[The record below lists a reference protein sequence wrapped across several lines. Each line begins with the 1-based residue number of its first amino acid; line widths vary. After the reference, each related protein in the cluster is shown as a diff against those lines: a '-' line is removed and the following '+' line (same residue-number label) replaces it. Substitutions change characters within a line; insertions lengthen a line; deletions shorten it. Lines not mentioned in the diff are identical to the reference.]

1 MRQGL
6 APSPWKKRVVSIG
19 HLLLPFLDC
28 RAVLAHAAGLALNH
42 PFGAFSLAPLS
53 FAVVGNCVG
62 VQEYKGS
69 FFLSFSQPALS
80 FSCPP
85 THPTG
90 VSPTCK
96 NFFGRGVGTSLS
108 SFDSKIGHLAPF
120 LHTFWS
126 PFHDKSNKRHW
137 LTGSD
142 VRPSLLPHRQPRCC

>member
-28 RAVLAHAAGLALNH
+28 RAVLAHAAGLALYH

-80 FSCPP
+80 FAC
-85 THPTG
+85 HL
-90 VSPTCK
+90 
-96 NFFGRGVGTSLS
+96 TSLL
-108 SFDSKIGHLAPF
+108 HVLPF
-120 LHTFWS
+120 RSW
-126 PFHDKSNKRHW
+126 FHALSVIVLFLVRTSCTPSTETRGFLPGERHW
-137 LTGSD
+137 KRRNIINWTGN
-142 VRPSLLPHRQPRCC
+142 PPPLNNTHG

>member
-80 FSCPP
+80 FAC
-85 THPTG
+85 HL
-90 VSPTCK
+90 
-96 NFFGRGVGTSLS
+96 TSLL
-108 SFDSKIGHLAPF
+108 HVLPF
-120 LHTFWS
+120 LVPRSLCYCAFSGTDFMYS
-126 PFHDKSNKRHW
+126 FHGNPRFLAWRTALETTKHNQLDWKSA
-137 LTGSD
+137 TTE
-142 VRPSLLPHRQPRCC
+142 

>member
-1 MRQGL
+1 MHTLTMRQGL

-28 RAVLAHAAGLALNH
+28 RAVLAHAAGLALYH

-80 FSCPP
+80 FAC
-85 THPTG
+85 
-90 VSPTCK
+90 
-96 NFFGRGVGTSLS
+96 
-108 SFDSKIGHLAPF
+108 HLA
-120 LHTFWS
+120 
-126 PFHDKSNKRHW
+126 
-137 LTGSD
+137 
-142 VRPSLLPHRQPRCC
+142 SLLHVSSCRSTLSLLLCFFWYGLHVLLPRKPEVCLENGTGNDET